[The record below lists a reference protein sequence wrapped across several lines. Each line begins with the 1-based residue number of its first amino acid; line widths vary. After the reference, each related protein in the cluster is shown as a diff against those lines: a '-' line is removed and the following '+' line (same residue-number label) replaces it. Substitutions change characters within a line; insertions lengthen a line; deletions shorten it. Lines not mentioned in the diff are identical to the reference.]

1 MFRLLRA
8 KKNMMEI
15 IVIPEKEEK
24 VVEKP
29 PALGR
34 KEIKKENS
42 VGSGPKTESNS
53 KATLNNRIYLESFP
67 SSKSQKLNK
76 QKNNQNSSSFDPE
89 S

>member
-34 KEIKKENS
+34 K
-42 VGSGPKTESNS
+42 
-53 KATLNNRIYLESFP
+53 
-67 SSKSQKLNK
+67 
-76 QKNNQNSSSFDPE
+76 
-89 S
+89 